1 MDSKT
6 LAETHRIC
14 DAGLGAYLSQK
25 HSDFRLRNFSRGV
38 VVGSVFSVITYGFM
52 TFAFDMKS
60 KATSFALI
68 PLAAGL
74 LGGSYRGLTQA
85 ESEDSIHSA
94 DFDEVCA
101 SLESTEDEES
111 EAEDSE

>member
-6 LAETHRIC
+6 LAETQRIC

-25 HSDFRLRNFSRGV
+25 HSDFRLRNFSKGV
-38 VVGSVFSVITYGFM
+38 VVGSIFSVVTYGLL
-52 TFAFDMKS
+52 TFGFDMKS
-60 KATSFALI
+60 QATSYALL
-68 PLAAGL
+68 PLGAGL
-74 LGGSYRGLTQA
+74 LGGEYRGLTQA
-85 ESEDSIHSA
+85 ESEDSVHTA